1 MKQTKRLIPFLLAAL
16 MCVSLLVPFSATAA
30 ADSAEVLYYEDFAT
44 WTQVPSNATGGTGL
58 WKSHQGMQAND
69 NYAPG
74 NNGGITAV
82 ENGVLSLLASGKGAF
97 DIQLY
102 NSDQWTTPLAF
113 KALTSD
119 FTLSLEIKPLGP
131 TWNRGANDAND
142 DFFTFR
148 HAKGTGDASS
158 LGNFKYFFTK
168 EGRIGIVADGGDAVS
183 EVLSTTSFNRV
194 EFMFD
199 FDETTNLFKTVT
211 LYVNGAN
218 VGTATIAK
226 VLPAIDQFRMFQ
238 TYTAN
243 QGMAVDSAT
252 IVKGCVSLYEEAA
265 PEKTTFAGYQTT
277 AAADGKFDLRLVGVM
292 ADADVSAYTKVG
304 FNVEV
309 KIGDKTLTKV
319 QDITTVYE
327 KIVATETAN
336 GYKEYTAAEL
346 GGAYIFALN
355 CKNIPTDQGTI
366 TFTVTTYYQLGEN
379 ATVAGET
386 VTFTVD
392 PATDIP
398 QTEVQ

>member
-1 MKQTKRLIPFLLAAL
+1 MKQTKRLIPFLLAVL
-16 MCVSLLVPFSATAA
+16 MCVCALVPVTANA
-30 ADSAEVLYYEDFAT
+30 ETTEPEVLYYEDFAT
-44 WTQVPSNATGGTGL
+44 WTQVPANTADAKNL

-74 NNGGITAV
+74 NNGGITTV

-102 NSDQWTTPLAF
+102 NSDQWTTPLSY
-113 KALTSD
+113 KKLTSD

-131 TWNRGANDAND
+131 TWNRSNG
-142 DFFTFR
+142 DFLTFR
-148 HAKGTGDASS
+148 YAKGTSGADATA
-158 LGNFKYFFTK
+158 LGNFQYIFTK
-168 EGRIGIVADGGDAVS
+168 SGMIGVKADGGDAVS

-194 EFMFD
+194 EIMFD

-226 VLPAIDQFRMFQ
+226 ELPAIDQFRMFQ
-238 TYTAN
+238 TYTSG

-252 IVKGCVSLYEEAA
+252 IVKGNVSLYEEAA

-292 ADADVSAYTKVG
+292 ADTDVSAYTKVG
-304 FNVEV
+304 FNVQV
-309 KIGDKTLTKV
+309 QIGDKTLTKV

-327 KIVATETAN
+327 KIVATETAT

-355 CKNIPTDQGTI
+355 CKNIPTDQGAI
-366 TFTVTTYYQLGEN
+366 TFTVTTYYQLGED

-392 PATDIP
+392 PANDIP
-398 QTEVQ
+398 QTEV